1 MQPVR
6 ILGGRAGQLLP
17 QLLPEIGRAH
27 HAGKRVLLLVPEQY
41 TLQAERDLID
51 GLALPGLIDLDVL
64 SPRRLSQRIRER
76 GGRDPLPPLTDRGR
90 VMALSQALALV
101 RDDLTCY
108 RSVADRPGLPDK
120 LSSLLS
126 DLQKAGMTADELSAY
141 AAQLPPGAARAKQ
154 EDVARVFAAYEAILA
169 GRFADE
175 TAQQEELIRRLKP
188 SGVMDGAAV
197 WVYGFDVLPEPFC
210 RLLTEAATLA
220 DSLAVALVMDA
231 KEALDGRIFLT
242 QRRTAA
248 DLSRH
253 LDERGVPCVIRYLPL
268 IDDGRAIA
276 LRHLERYLFTR
287 RDAPF
292 DGDASCVAIHA
303 AATPYAEAAWA
314 AARLRAWHD
323 AGIPWGRMAV
333 ALAST
338 GGLDGLLDV
347 TLAAAGIPHYL
358 ARKDSAARH
367 GLCRF
372 LTGALRAATGGYRQ
386 EDVLT
391 VVKSGFSPLAEE
403 ERFALENYA
412 LENGVNH
419 MKWLRPFTR
428 GDAERMEPLRLR
440 LIEPIARLQTR
451 LREARTAEASVR
463 AVYLLLEETDAYA
476 RLLEREEALLS
487 RGMLAEASQNR
498 QVWKIV
504 MELLDQLYALLG
516 ERRAAMRDI
525 ARFVESGLTGATI
538 SALPPQPD
546 AVMAGEAGH
555 LMTGRVDALILMG
568 LQDGVMASGMDSL
581 LSEREREA
589 LSDALRRPVGLTRLE
604 QAALRQADFYRTVA
618 LPGREIAF
626 TYSLG
631 GQDGAALRPAGLID
645 DVRALLPGVTVTGGV
660 TAQDDA
666 PLSPLMALDGLS
678 TRLRAL
684 MDGQE
689 AALDPA
695 WQEALRCLLQSEQ
708 WHDRAAL
715 LLDGLSARVHA
726 EPIPYATARRLFTQ
740 DSVSISRLET
750 FAACPFRHFVDY
762 GLKPVARRPFAF
774 AADEKGSFFHAAL
787 RDYAT
792 LAAAT
797 PSWPEVSA
805 QEIDR
810 MMDQVLSP
818 LTRAWEDGPLGED
831 ALGRQLGE
839 SYVRAVRRAA
849 WLFTNHARNSRF
861 VTCGTEVAF
870 GMEGGLPPVILTLHD
885 GRRVALRGKI
895 DRIDRYEG
903 DTGVY
908 LRVIDYKSSPHGLD
922 PVRMWYGLQL
932 QLLLYLRA
940 VTQGNTGAL
949 PAGAFYFTVRDPMV
963 DTPEDIRAEA
973 ERQIAQSLHLK
984 GVVLAEAEVVD
995 AMDEEQKQ
1003 FSIDKVF
1010 NKDGSVAKT
1019 AAAFPL
1025 PELRALLD
1033 HAERTAAQ
1041 LADRIR
1047 QGEIAVA
1054 PAAIDQ
1060 WSACDYC
1067 DYAAVCRLDPALP
1080 GGEKRVLDCAVRKD
1094 FAQRVANNPV
1104 SVEE

>member
-6 ILGGRAGQLLP
+6 IWGGRAGQLLP

-27 HAGKRVLLLVPEQY
+27 QAGKRVLLLVPEQY
-41 TLQAERDLID
+41 TLQAERELID

-126 DLQKAGMTADELSAY
+126 DLQKAGMTADDLSAY

-154 EDVARVFAAYEAILA
+154 SDVARVFAAYEAILA

-210 RLLTEAATLA
+210 RLLTEAAALA
-220 DSLAVALVMDA
+220 DSLTVALVMDA

-253 LDERGVPCVIRYLPL
+253 LSEHGVPHEIRYLPL
-268 IDDGRAIA
+268 IDDGRAPA

-292 DGDASCVAIHA
+292 DGDASCVAIHV

-333 ALAST
+333 ALAGT

-347 TLAAAGIPHYL
+347 TLSAAGIPHYL
-358 ARKDSAARH
+358 ARKDSAVRH

-391 VVKSGFSPLAEE
+391 VVKSGFSPLTEE

-440 LIEPIARLQTR
+440 LIEPIAHLQTR

-476 RLLEREEALLS
+476 RLLAREEALLN